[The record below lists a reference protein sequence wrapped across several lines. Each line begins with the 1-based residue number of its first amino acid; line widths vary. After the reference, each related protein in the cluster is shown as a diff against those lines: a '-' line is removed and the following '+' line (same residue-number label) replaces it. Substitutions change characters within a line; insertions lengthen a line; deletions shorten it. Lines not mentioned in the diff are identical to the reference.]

1 MRMAKINM
9 TRVILGGVLAGLV
22 VNIGEYFLNT
32 SILGKLMEAS
42 LQALNRP
49 QVGNE
54 GMAFYVVLGFAV
66 GIFAIWVYAAIR
78 PRFGA
83 GTMTA
88 ICAGLM
94 VWFLVSLYA
103 SAGLLPLHLFPRR
116 LLLYGVIWTFFEF
129 PLAVIAGAW
138 IYKED
143 T

>member
-1 MRMAKINM
+1 MAKINM

-42 LQALNRP
+42 LQALNSP

-83 GTMTA
+83 GPMTA

-94 VWFLVSLYA
+94 VWFLASLYA
-103 SAGLLPLHLFPRR
+103 SAAIMPLHFFPRR
-116 LLLYGVIWTFFEF
+116 MLLYGAIWEFFQF
-129 PLAVIAGAW
+129 PIAVLVGAW

-143 T
+143 S